1 MSMHEPS
8 QKKDE
13 ALNQQDP
20 PSPHAP
26 WWRRLLQWQSLAVL
40 LIVVGVV
47 IIALFGLRS
56 LRSFREFQYIRAE
69 GLDSG
74 TARIEAIRP
83 WMTVRYVSVAY
94 AVPEEYI
101 FAQLEI
107 PYNRRNSNETL
118 GRLNEDYKMGQSTK
132 DVYPQII
139 DRVAQAILD
148 YRANPVPT
156 GLRQLRPWMTL
167 RYIAASTGVP
177 ESYLLDALGLD
188 AARAAEL
195 DATLRPI
202 DQLGPEL
209 HFPGGPEALFRR
221 LEDAIAAYEA
231 DAP

>member
-1 MSMHEPS
+1 MNTQEPDQPS
-8 QKKDE
+8 SEQT
-13 ALNQQDP
+13 NQP
-20 PSPHAP
+20 AP
-26 WWRRLLQWQSLAVL
+26 QRPTGWRRLFQGQSLAVL

-47 IIALFGLRS
+47 IVALYGLRS
-56 LRSFREFQYIRAE
+56 FRSFREFQYIRAE
-69 GLDSG
+69 GLDRG
-74 TARIEAIRP
+74 TARIDAIRP
-83 WMTVRYVSVAY
+83 WMTVRYVGVAY

-118 GRLNEDYKMGQSTK
+118 GRLNEEYDMGQSSIGL
-132 DVYPQII
+132 YPQIV

-156 GLRQLRPWMTL
+156 GLRELRPWMTL

-177 ESYLLDALGLD
+177 ESYLLETLGLD
-188 AARAAEL
+188 AARAAEM

-209 HFPGGPEALFRR
+209 RIPGGPRELFKQ
-221 LEDAIAAYEA
+221 LQDAIAAYEA
-231 DAP
+231 DTP